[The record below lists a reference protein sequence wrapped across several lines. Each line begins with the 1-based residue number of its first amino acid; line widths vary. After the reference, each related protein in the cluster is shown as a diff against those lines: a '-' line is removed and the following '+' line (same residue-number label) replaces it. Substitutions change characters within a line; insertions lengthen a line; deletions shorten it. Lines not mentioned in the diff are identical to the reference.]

1 MHKTLQYVYGQRED
15 DGGVPLCCDGV
26 EGLQVTQLERRG
38 RLGNHQ
44 RGLLQSP
51 GGLHLSLGGDHL
63 KHRESHQ
70 SFSISC
76 RVHRVEN
83 EARCSCH
90 RLNLCSGLAAGL
102 CLCSHRSLHLPGQLH
117 VLDLNPLHLDTP
129 WIGGFIQGFLQ
140 GNIQLRYTLSIHIYL
155 SNVNSRFS
163 PHLHAEGYSL
173 SVGQQ
178 LRQVFGSKH
187 IPQGGLSQ
195 QPRRPVCIVH
205 IGHGRDGALY
215 A

>member
-1 MHKTLQYVYGQRED
+1 MHKTLYVYGQRED

-51 GGLHLSLGGDHL
+51 GGLRLSLGGDHL
-63 KHRESHQ
+63 KHRETV
-70 SFSISC
+70 ISPSPS
-76 RVHRVEN
+76 RVVCTGKKN
-83 EARCSCH
+83 EARFSRR
-90 RLNLCSGLAAGL
+90 RLNLRSGLAAGL

-140 GNIQLRYTLSIHIYL
+140 GNIQLRCTLSIFFLSVYL
-155 SNVNSRFS
+155 S
-163 PHLHAEGYSL
+163 
-173 SVGQQ
+173 
-178 LRQVFGSKH
+178 
-187 IPQGGLSQ
+187 
-195 QPRRPVCIVH
+195 
-205 IGHGRDGALY
+205 
-215 A
+215 